1 MRFFTKEVKI
11 AITAILAVL
20 IIYIGIIF
28 LKGLKLFSQD
38 TTYYVELSNI
48 NGLTVSSE
56 VLVNGMNVG
65 LVKSV
70 SYNPTKQNLTVA
82 IDVTPGF
89 SIPQGSTAVLSKEM
103 LGSTKMNIV
112 LGSDPSLNIQP
123 GDTIKGKESI
133 DLMTEAANMIPQVQS
148 LLPKMD
154 SILASLNKV
163 TSDPAILAS
172 LHNME
177 YITTNLRTSTDRL
190 NGMLEGDMSQLLKKT
205 NNVCDNLEA
214 TTGNLR
220 NVDFV
225 GIANNANSTI
235 EGLQLFTNRLNNE
248 NSTLG
253 LLLNDASVYNHLDS
267 TLNNAS
273 LLLENIRLQP
283 KRYVHFSLF
292 GKKDK

>member
-177 YITTNLRTSTDRL
+177 YITTNLRTTTDRL

>member
-123 GDTIKGKESI
+123 GDTIRGQESI

-177 YITTNLRTSTDRL
+177 YITTNLRTTTDRL
-190 NGMLEGDMSQLLKKT
+190 NGMLEGDMPQLLKKT

-273 LLLENIRLQP
+273 LLLEDIRLQP

-292 GKKDK
+292 GKKNK